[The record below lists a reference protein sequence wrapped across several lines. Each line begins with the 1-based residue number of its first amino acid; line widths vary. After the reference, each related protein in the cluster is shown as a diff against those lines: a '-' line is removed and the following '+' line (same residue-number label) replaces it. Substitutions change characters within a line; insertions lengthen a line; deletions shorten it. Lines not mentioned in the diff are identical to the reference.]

1 MQNSLCSYELLKISV
16 FCQKW
21 EDNNILTKYSHC
33 LTWSLFEK
41 ERATGNLRKLVCVV
55 NNIQGIA
62 VCCFTSNLWK
72 TAGVNLL
79 FATLVLLQIRNF
91 CQKSRT
97 FSKQRTLLLIY
108 LNGLVRSQT
117 FRHLEVCHFCA
128 KQCAQQRN
136 ARNWSLKK
144 VRFAVLGE
152 SSAKERAQCTVAWN
166 WPQITLGNC
175 RFASSWHV
183 LLKRENLCKKLC
195 ATVLLLKNWCWN
207 ILRNCLKFA
216 PCVRKLQVV

>member
-1 MQNSLCSYELLKISV
+1 M
-16 FCQKW
+16 
-21 EDNNILTKYSHC
+21 
-33 LTWSLFEK
+33 FEK

-79 FATLVLLQIRNF
+79 FATLILLQIRNF
-91 CQKSRT
+91 CQKSRN

-117 FRHLEVCHFCA
+117 FRHLEVCHFCS

-144 VRFAVLGE
+144 LRFAVLGE
-152 SSAKERAQCTVAWN
+152 TSAKERAQLYC
-166 WPQITLGNC
+166 
-175 RFASSWHV
+175 
-183 LLKRENLCKKLC
+183 
-195 ATVLLLKNWCWN
+195 
-207 ILRNCLKFA
+207 CLKLASNHTLQLWFCFKLA
-216 PCVRKLQVV
+216 RNVKKVKLVQENVRNGPVA

>member
-1 MQNSLCSYELLKISV
+1 M
-16 FCQKW
+16 
-21 EDNNILTKYSHC
+21 
-33 LTWSLFEK
+33 
-41 ERATGNLRKLVCVV
+41 VCVV
-55 NNIQGIA
+55 NNIQGIP

-79 FATLVLLQIRNF
+79 FATIVLLQIRNF

-117 FRHLEVCHFCA
+117 FRHLEVCHFCS

-144 VRFAVLGE
+144 LRFPVLGE
-152 SSAKERAQCTVAWN
+152 TSAKERAQLHC
-166 WPQITLGNC
+166 
-175 RFASSWHV
+175 
-183 LLKRENLCKKLC
+183 
-195 ATVLLLKNWCWN
+195 
-207 ILRNCLKFA
+207 CLKLASNHTLQLWFCFKLA
-216 PCVRKLQVV
+216 RIVKKVKLVQETVRNGPVA